1 MFKHQN
7 LQIFWINMGTQSQCW
22 SHHVHKSVRNVSD
35 ICQKS
40 VSYKILSEISHKC
53 VTILSDNC
61 QMQTSVRNL
70 SEKIWNCIRNVS
82 DFLNVSEIC
91 QCFIWKTVWNLSEIS
106 LLSHLW
112 HIYHKDEFGLAPT
125 YTTGL
130 LKFQSC
136 GWELFGW
143 KSYSSLT

>member
-1 MFKHQN
+1 M
-7 LQIFWINMGTQSQCW
+7 LRPTSYSGTQSQCW

-40 VSYKILSEISHKC
+40 VSYKNVSEISHKC

-91 QCFIWKTVWNLSEIS
+91 QCFIWKTV
-106 LLSHLW
+106 
-112 HIYHKDEFGLAPT
+112 
-125 YTTGL
+125 
-130 LKFQSC
+130 
-136 GWELFGW
+136 
-143 KSYSSLT
+143 